1 MALVL
6 KCIHEPSENFPEGN
20 VKLKYFINQFSL
32 LFQVLDSEYVVSLL
46 DVFPQGLGFVLVF
59 EYMLSDLGEIIA
71 NDANAAIASI
81 NCCAT
86 KTNTRGNFIFQSK

>member
-1 MALVL
+1 MY
-6 KCIHEPSENFPEGN
+6 I
-20 VKLKYFINQFSL
+20 L
-32 LFQVLDSEYVVSLL
+32 LILNSVFQVLDSEYVVSLL

-81 NCCAT
+81 TCCAT
-86 KTNTRGNFIFQSK
+86 KTRNRGNNIMDNLNYNRPNNSDMILYRT

>member
-1 MALVL
+1 MVTTLITFLNSV
-6 KCIHEPSENFPEGN
+6 
-20 VKLKYFINQFSL
+20 
-32 LFQVLDSEYVVSLL
+32 FQVLDSEYVVSLL

-81 NCCAT
+81 TCCAT
-86 KTNTRGNFIFQSK
+86 KRRNKGNDIMDNLNYSRANIWNWDMNMIR

>member
-1 MALVL
+1 MR
-6 KCIHEPSENFPEGN
+6 
-20 VKLKYFINQFSL
+20 L
-32 LFQVLDSEYVVSLL
+32 LYILLFLNSVFQVLDSEYVVSLL

-81 NCCAT
+81 TCCAT
-86 KTNTRGNFIFQSK
+86 KRRNKGNDIMDNLNYSRSNDMNMIR